1 MDYINVYKNA
11 FSTPSYSNDHHIQYD
26 YVINYLKTQFTSD
39 STFNIVDIGSG
50 RGQLISLIKELF
62 NNAKITSVDLDK
74 FHFKDVNNFIKCD
87 LSNPNDRIALLNNK
101 YDILVS
107 TDILEH
113 LDISF
118 IDNVIEV
125 FSKMAN
131 ISILAVANHSDIING
146 VELHTIQKGKL
157 WWNNLIGKYFNI
169 NECLEKYNGRL
180 FLYKLSN

>member
-1 MDYINVYKNA
+1 MDYTKVYTNA
-11 FSTPSYSNDHHIQYD
+11 FNTPSYSNDHHIQYD
-26 YVINYLKTQFTSD
+26 YVIDYLKTQFTSD

-50 RGQLISLIKELF
+50 RGQLISLIKESF
-62 NNAKITSVDLDK
+62 NNAKITSVDLEK
-74 FHFKDVNNFIKCD
+74 FHFKEVNNFIKCD
-87 LSNPNDRIALLNNK
+87 LSNSNDRAKLLENK

-107 TDILEH
+107 TDVLEH

-118 IDNVIEV
+118 IDDVIQM
-125 FSKMAN
+125 FSKMSHK
-131 ISILAVANHSDIING
+131 SILAVANHSDIING
-146 VELHTIQKGKL
+146 VELHTIQKEKF